1 MTRLIPGLLLGAMLL
16 GQAATALPAAT
27 IIIVRHAERSTA
39 MSTDAPLSAPGMA
52 RAKVLAHMLKD
63 AKVSRIFTTEVL
75 RARQTAEPLAAQAH
89 LTPVVIPQSDTDA
102 LLSQL
107 RQLGENET
115 VLVVGGTSSVPLIVE
130 RLGGGPA
137 APMPDSEYDRMTV
150 LVTETNGKAHAVTL
164 RYGEPA
170 E

>member
-1 MTRLIPGLLLGAMLL
+1 MTRLIPRLLLGAMLL
-16 GQAATALPAAT
+16 CLAAAGLPAAT
-27 IIIVRHAERSTA
+27 IIIVRHAERSTV
-39 MSTDAPLSAPGMA
+39 MSTDAPLSAAGMA

-63 AKVSRIFTTEVL
+63 AKISRIFTTEVL
-75 RARQTAEPLAAQAH
+75 RARQTAEPLAAQLH

-107 RQLGENET
+107 RQLGENDT

-130 RLGGGPA
+130 RLGAGPA

-150 LVTETNGKAHAVTL
+150 LVTEANGKAHAVIL